1 MSKASNTQ
9 GNQSRPSGDL
19 GGLDFWEFIDG
30 KLSANINLM
39 LLYVLASEGSSP
51 GRKGFKMAVAADG
64 KLCGTIGGGIMEFK
78 LVEKARSLLHSGV
91 KEIGLIEQF
100 HDKTHDKNQ
109 SGMICSGSQINVLIP
124 LNPSGSK
131 ETINK
136 IVEAQKQNENKT
148 IHLSPA
154 GIRITDETAKGLN
167 YKTKTAWNYTES
179 LNQKPVLH
187 IIGGGHVGLAL
198 SELMHFLGF
207 YIKLYDDRSE
217 LNTIEQNLFADE
229 KYLVD
234 YSTIGDTVA
243 IDEDDFVVI
252 MTIGYRTDKLVLQQL
267 LNKDF
272 LYLGLLGSEKKN
284 ENLFSELKAGGVTGD
299 KLDKVFAPVGLTI
312 FSKTTK
318 EIAVSIAAQII
329 LIKNKNLPT
338 GRTGITGKA

>member
-1 MSKASNTQ
+1 MSKASDKQ
-9 GNQSRPSGDL
+9 GHQSPPSGDL
-19 GGLDFWEFIDG
+19 RGLNIWEFIAD

-39 LLYVLASEGSSP
+39 LLYVLDSEGSSP
-51 GRKGFKMAVAADG
+51 GRKGFKMAVSADG
-64 KLCGTIGGGIMEFK
+64 DLCGTIGGGIMEFK

-91 KEIGLIEQF
+91 RDIHFIEQF
-100 HDKTHDKNQ
+100 HDKAHDKNQ
-109 SGMICSGSQINVLIP
+109 SGMICSGRQMNVLIP
-124 LNPSGSK
+124 LNPSNAK
-131 ETINK
+131 ATITK
-136 IVEAQKQNENKT
+136 IIEAQKHNENKT

-154 GIRITDETAKGLN
+154 GVKITDETVKGFH
-167 YKTKTAWNYTES
+167 YKTETDWNYTES
-179 LNQKPVLH
+179 LNQKPVVH

-207 YIKLYDDRSE
+207 YIKLYDDRNE

-229 KYLVD
+229 KFFID
-234 YSTIGDTVA
+234 YNTIGGNMT
-243 IDEDDFVVI
+243 IDANDFIVI

-284 ENLFSELKAGGVTGD
+284 EKLFSELQAEGVSND
-299 KLDKVFAPVGLTI
+299 KLAKVFAPVGLNI